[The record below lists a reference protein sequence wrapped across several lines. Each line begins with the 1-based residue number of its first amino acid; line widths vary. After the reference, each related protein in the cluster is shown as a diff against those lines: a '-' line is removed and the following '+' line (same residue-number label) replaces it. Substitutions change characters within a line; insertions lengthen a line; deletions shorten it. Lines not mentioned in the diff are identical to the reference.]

1 MRVQHLFFLALFS
14 FLAACSG
21 KKVVDEN
28 LSERELYEQAQTDL
42 NKNNYS
48 AAIRKLQ
55 ALESRYPF
63 GRYAEQSQLEL
74 MYAHYKNRDYEAV
87 NATADRFVRLHPQH
101 ENADYAYYMRGLA
114 AFEQDRGILARF
126 LPLDMT
132 QRDPGATR
140 DSYNEFARL
149 IQRYPSSQYAP
160 DAKQRMIY
168 ARNLLADYEV
178 HAARYYIKRKA
189 YVAALNR
196 GRYIVENFQGTPAV
210 PDGLAIMVQSYR
222 ILGMDDLADD
232 SLATL
237 QANYPEHPSLTTRAK
252 KRSKK
257 QARRDSFNPD
267 YKEAASRSWLNK
279 VSFGLLGKD
288 NRLERPPVR
297 TQADRE
303 MQRQIKEA
311 EESLPKEIRKKAN

>member
-1 MRVQHLFFLALFS
+1 MRVQHLLFLALFS

-28 LSERELYEQAQTDL
+28 LSERELYEQAQIDL
-42 NKNNYS
+42 DKNNYS
-48 AAIRKLQ
+48 AAIRKLR

-74 MYAHYKNRDYEAV
+74 MYAHYKNRDYESV

-101 ENADYAYYMRGLA
+101 ENADYAYYMKGLS
-114 AFEQDRGILARF
+114 AFEQDRGIIARF

-149 IQRYPSSQYAP
+149 IQRYPHSQYAP

-189 YVAALNR
+189 YIAALNR

-210 PDGLAIMVQSYR
+210 PDGLAIMVHSYR
-222 ILGMDDLADD
+222 ILGLDDLADD

-237 QANYPEHPSLTTRAK
+237 QANYPDHASLTTRAK
-252 KRSKK
+252 KRSKRH
-257 QARRDSFNPD
+257 ARREGFNPD
-267 YKEAASRSWLNK
+267 YKETSSRSWLNK
-279 VSFGLLGKD
+279 ATFGLLGKD
-288 NRLERPPVR
+288 NRLEQPPAR

-303 MQRQIKEA
+303 MQRQIKDA
-311 EESLPKEIRKKAN
+311 EESLPKEIRKEIK

>member
-1 MRVQHLFFLALFS
+1 MRVQHLLFLALFTL
-14 FLAACSG
+14 LAACSG
-21 KKVVDEN
+21 KQVVEEH

-42 NKNNYS
+42 DKSNYS
-48 AAIRKLQ
+48 SAIRKLQ

-87 NATADRFVRLHPQH
+87 NATADRFIRLHPQH
-101 ENADYAYYMRGLA
+101 ENADYAYYMRGLS

-140 DSYNEFARL
+140 DSYNEFAHL
-149 IQRYPSSQYAP
+149 ISRFPHSQYAP

-210 PDGLAIMVQSYR
+210 ADGLAIMVQSYR
-222 ILGMDDLADD
+222 ILGLDDLADA

-237 QANYPEHPSLTTRAK
+237 QQNYPDHPSLN
-252 KRSKK
+252 KRSQKRDKK
-257 QARRDSFNPD
+257 LAQKDRFNPD
-267 YKEAASRSWLNK
+267 YKETASRSWLNRA
-279 VSFGLLGKD
+279 SFGLLGTD
-288 NRLERPPVR
+288 NRLEQPPTR

-303 MQRQIKEA
+303 IQRQLKDA
-311 EESLPKEIRKKAN
+311 EESLPKEIRKGR

>member
-1 MRVQHLFFLALFS
+1 MRVQHLFFLVLFS

-149 IQRYPSSQYAP
+149 IQRYPNSQYAP

>member
-1 MRVQHLFFLALFS
+1 MRIQHLFFLALFS
-14 FLAACSG
+14 FLAACSS

-42 NKNNYS
+42 GKKHYS
-48 AAIRKLQ
+48 SAIRNLQ

-74 MYAHYKNRDYEAV
+74 MFAHYKNRDYEAV
-87 NATADRFVRLHPQH
+87 NATADRFIRLHPQH
-101 ENADYAYYMRGLA
+101 ENADYAYYMRGLS

-149 IQRYPSSQYAP
+149 INRYPNSQYAP

-222 ILGMDDLADD
+222 ILGLNELAED
-232 SLATL
+232 SLLTL
-237 QANYPEHPSLTTRAK
+237 QENYPEHASLTTRGK
-252 KRSKK
+252 KRGKK
-257 QARRDSFNPD
+257 LAKQDTFNPD

-279 VSFGLLGKD
+279 ASFGLLGKD
-288 NRLERPPVR
+288 NRLEQPPVS
-297 TQADRE
+297 TQAAKE
-303 MQRQIKEA
+303 MQRQLKDA
-311 EESLPKEIRKKAN
+311 EENLPKEIRQSK

>member
-1 MRVQHLFFLALFS
+1 MRVQHLIFLALFS

-42 NKNNYS
+42 NKSNYS
-48 AAIRKLQ
+48 SAVRKLQ

-74 MYAHYKNRDYEAV
+74 MYAHYKSRDYEAL
-87 NATADRFVRLHPQH
+87 NATADRFIRLHPQH
-101 ENADYAYYMRGLA
+101 ENVDYAYYMKGLS
-114 AFEQDRGILARF
+114 AFEQDRGIIARF

-149 IQRYPSSQYAP
+149 INRFPNSQYAP

-222 ILGMDDLADD
+222 ILGLDDLAED
-232 SLATL
+232 SLNTL
-237 QANYPEHPSLTTRAK
+237 KLNYPEHASLTKRGKKKAAK
-252 KRSKK
+252 
-257 QARRDSFNPD
+257 DGFNPD
-267 YKEAASRSWLNK
+267 YKQTASRSWLNK
-279 VSFGLLGKD
+279 ASLGLLGK
-288 NRLERPPVR
+288 NKEQRSQQPPAR
-297 TQADRE
+297 TQADKE
-303 MQRQIKEA
+303 MQRQLKEA
-311 EESLPKEIRKKAN
+311 QENLPKEVRKGK